1 MDNDNTGEESN
12 GNDFSND
19 GASSN
24 SDGSSVEGDVT
35 MGGEGNRS
43 WVDGS
48 TTYHD
53 FTSPDES
60 TGADT
65 ISQPRDFSSRY
76 SLGVDLGTGS
86 QSESLNSRYSL
97 GVDTSLSGDSRSQAD
112 RTAIESASH
121 NSISRSEGRTSRL
134 SLGIETNSTT
144 SSGYSLGLDRSL
156 GIGSESTSSRFSL
169 GIFDEP
175 TSFLSPFRTA
185 EKTVDGDKPAEKLP
199 ATPTQSKILSKS
211 PRQQLSP
218 EKTNNLTS
226 LSDKVNGFIQDI
238 GKQIREYAAD
248 AFKLFE
254 SGDDKTNTKQVGN
267 PKQQIA
273 SPQKGLLSNPVPEG
287 QYGSSFGLRQDPL
300 KSTTANKM
308 HWGLDIKAPTGTPVL
323 SAGEGKATVMTGH
336 NDYGNFV
343 VIDHGN
349 GLQTAYAHMDS
360 VSIKNGESV
369 KQGQEIGKVGNTGRS
384 TGPHLHFEVRS
395 GDNGGSAFHSKRDK
409 ERYYKDPKGYIS
421 SEN

>member
-1 MDNDNTGEESN
+1 MDNDNTGDESN
-12 GNDFSND
+12 DSDVSND

-24 SDGSSVEGDVT
+24 SDGSSVKGEVT
-35 MGGEGNRS
+35 MGGEGHRT

-60 TGADT
+60 TGTDT

-97 GVDTSLSGDSRSQAD
+97 GIDTSLSGDSKSQAD
-112 RTAIESASH
+112 RAGIEKASY
-121 NSISRSEGRTSRL
+121 SIVPRSEGSTSRF

-144 SSGYSLGLDRSL
+144 SSGYSLGVDRSL
-156 GIGSESTSSRFSL
+156 GIGSESTLSRFSL
-169 GIFDEP
+169 GILDEP
-175 TSFLSPFRTA
+175 TSFLSPLRTG

-199 ATPTQSKILSKS
+199 ATPRKSNIYSKNL
-211 PRQQLSP
+211 QQQVSP
-218 EKTNNLTS
+218 EKTNNLIS
-226 LSDKVNGFIQDI
+226 LTDKVQGFIQDI
-238 GKQIREYAAD
+238 GKQIRDYAAD

-254 SGDDKTNTKQVGN
+254 NGDDKTSTNQVGS
-267 PKQQIA
+267 PKQQIV

-287 QYGSSFGLRQDPL
+287 QYGSSFGLRQDPF
-300 KSTTANKM
+300 KNTTATKM

-323 SAGEGKATVMTGH
+323 SAGEGKATVITGH
-336 NDYGNFV
+336 HDYGNFV

-384 TGPHLHFEVRS
+384 KGPHLHFEVRS
-395 GDNGGSAFHSKRDK
+395 GDNRGSSFHSKKDK
-409 ERYYKDPKGYIS
+409 ERYYKDPKGYID
-421 SEN
+421 SEK